1 MKFKYMCFA
10 SEKYRKTGNCHYS
23 LQAFYIIKM
32 FTYLR
37 AVVFDVLQINFCSG
51 WLYGLINVINGT
63 KLYMCP
69 NYSKEKKEIK
79 KNTFSQ
85 IVIYYVIL
93 LYPTCNLYD

>member
-1 MKFKYMCFA
+1 
-10 SEKYRKTGNCHYS
+10 
-23 LQAFYIIKM
+23 M

-37 AVVFDVLQINFCSG
+37 AVVVDVLQINFCSG
-51 WLYGLINVINGT
+51 WLYGLIYVINGT

-69 NYSKEKKEIK
+69 NYSKEQKNKIK

-93 LYPTCNLYD
+93 LYPTCNLCD